1 MISVITFNP
10 SIDRLYKLDKFEIGS
25 VQRADLVNP
34 TAGGKGL
41 NVAKVLKN
49 LGEDVNCIGFLGG
62 FNGEYIKSK
71 LKDIGIENKF
81 TSIQEETRICL
92 NIMDSNNVSTEVL
105 EKGPNISKE
114 EINRFEKDLEEV
126 LKDTNVLVAS
136 GSLAK
141 GLPIDYYFKIGEICN
156 QRNIKFILD
165 SSGESLRL
173 GMNSSPYLIKPNID
187 ELESLSGAKIKSIED
202 IISVAESMLLSGVKN
217 ICVSMGKDGMV
228 FVNKDYIYKVEIPKI
243 EVINPVGSGDSSIA
257 GFALGIAKGYD
268 LENTLKLA
276 NACGMSNAMNIST
289 GSINLDDINKF
300 IDEIKVNEYVKKT

>member
-10 SIDRLYKLDKFEIGS
+10 SIDRLYKLDKLEIGS

-41 NVAKVLKN
+41 NVAKVLRK

-81 TSIQEETRICL
+81 TPIQEETRICL
-92 NIMDSNNVSTEVL
+92 NIMDLNNVSTEVL

-126 LKDTNVLVAS
+126 LKDTRVLVAS

-187 ELESLSGAKIKSIED
+187 ELENLSRAKIKSIED
-202 IISVAESMLLSGVKN
+202 IISVAESMLSSGVKN
-217 ICVSMGKDGMV
+217 ICVSMGKYGMV
-228 FVNKDYIYKVEIPKI
+228 FINKDYIYKVEIPKI
-243 EVINPVGSGDSSIA
+243 EVVNPVGSGDSSIA

-300 IDEIKVNEYVKKT
+300 IDEIEVNEYVKKT

>member
-25 VQRADLVNP
+25 VQRVDLVNP

-81 TSIQEETRICL
+81 TPIQEETRICL

-126 LKDTNVLVAS
+126 LKDTHVLVAS

-187 ELESLSGAKIKSIED
+187 ELENLSGAKIKSIED
-202 IISVAESMLLSGVKN
+202 IISVAESMLSSGVKN
-217 ICVSMGKDGMV
+217 ICVSMGKDGMI
-228 FVNKDYIYKVEIPKI
+228 FINKDYIYKVEIPKI

-257 GFALGIAKGYD
+257 GFALGISKGYD
-268 LENTLKLA
+268 LENTLK
-276 NACGMSNAMNIST
+276 
-289 GSINLDDINKF
+289 
-300 IDEIKVNEYVKKT
+300 